1 MSKKKEQE
9 EENKKK
15 STAKKTT
22 KKKTTKK
29 KASSKKK
36 ETAKKEAPKK
46 EKAPNQNGVTM
57 PQKGVTAR
65 VWEIADYYSKET
77 GAPAERA
84 DVLAACENEGINPS
98 TATTQYGRWRRF
110 HGIKKETT
118 KKKATKEK

>member
-9 EENKKK
+9 EENKKN

-22 KKKTTKK
+22 KKKT
-29 KASSKKK
+29 SSKKK

-84 DVLAACENEGINPS
+84 DVLAACENERINPS

-118 KKKATKEK
+118 KKETTKEK